1 MQQLL
6 LHGSDATG
14 KQCTLA
20 LPHSK
25 WFRRLRKDGLPN
37 PPIIPLVQF
46 DSCIKTYPE
55 LLIAGAGMRRKYET
69 DNVSPNIMIEG
80 KSLPCASSKTMR
92 ELFHGHPMP
101 RSQGPL
107 RMPEGCEKLK
117 AMTLFSHDDSQPCA
131 LWVPSVEGD
140 SAWSDHQ
147 GGVTYKVA
155 DVPFKIHG
163 AAMTR
168 NKRSMLYTCTLL
180 GCVIECPCS
189 ICVCKLRH
197 YTGLCSILKQL
208 H

>member
-80 KSLPCASSKTMR
+80 KSLGSCASSK
-92 ELFHGHPMP
+92 L
-101 RSQGPL
+101 
-107 RMPEGCEKLK
+107 
-117 AMTLFSHDDSQPCA
+117 
-131 LWVPSVEGD
+131 
-140 SAWSDHQ
+140 
-147 GGVTYKVA
+147 
-155 DVPFKIHG
+155 
-163 AAMTR
+163 
-168 NKRSMLYTCTLL
+168 
-180 GCVIECPCS
+180 
-189 ICVCKLRH
+189 
-197 YTGLCSILKQL
+197 
-208 H
+208 